1 MGGIVALPGILH
13 KTHTALTWR
22 RTSRGRGG
30 SLQVHRH
37 TRTHTV
43 SRVPLPASRCCCTVV
58 GGPVKCVST
67 SVEVVTHKSVRA
79 VVPHFREARAWSCL
93 DSSPVLCWEHKQ
105 PDHSEGGAYMC
116 VRRCVVHRFGVDVPA
131 GDFPF
136 ALQRQ
141 MHQCVNIANV

>member
-30 SLQVHRH
+30 SPQVHRH

-58 GGPVKCVST
+58 GGPVKCVSK
-67 SVEVVTHKSVRA
+67 SVEVMTHKLV
-79 VVPHFREARAWSCL
+79 
-93 DSSPVLCWEHKQ
+93 
-105 PDHSEGGAYMC
+105 GT
-116 VRRCVVHRFGVDVPA
+116 
-131 GDFPF
+131 
-136 ALQRQ
+136 
-141 MHQCVNIANV
+141 QCVGPLKTRYNTLCAGRTIGCVTVCIGPFLRCSSSLRRSAKQANVLYDTGCTVAHCVFFS